1 MPLTAPAAIE
11 PVERAF
17 KVLEE
22 LNRHRTSTLTAL
34 AEATALPKSTTA
46 RLLETLVALGYVTHV
61 SRSIG
66 YRITDRVLTL
76 AAGVRFID
84 HLVNA
89 AAGPM
94 SEFTAKTGWPLYLGT
109 VSDALVLIRHSTAPQ
124 SPMSFETVGYDLRF
138 RIYESALGLAY
149 LAFCAAD
156 ERRSIIEAAGL
167 TRDDGGFSDAQRIAL
182 ERHLALVRERGYAFT
197 RSARSRR
204 VNGMAVPIVR
214 GAHVLG
220 ALTLRY
226 PKRVMTEDQVAARFA
241 ARLAATARQIA
252 AGAFEERLVE
262 TSPASRSAVRRAPA
276 RGGRTADHLGR
287 QKR

>member
-1 MPLTAPAAIE
+1 MLVGMPLTAPTAIE

-17 KVLEE
+17 KLLEA

-34 AEATALPKSTTA
+34 AAATALPKSTTA
-46 RLLETLVALGYVTHV
+46 RLLETLVALGYVTRV
-61 SRSIG
+61 SRSVG
-66 YRITDRVLTL
+66 YRITDKVLTL

-89 AAGPM
+89 ATGPM
-94 SEFTAKTGWPLYLGT
+94 REFTAKTGWPLYLGT
-109 VSDALVLIRHSTAPQ
+109 VSDALVLIRHSTAPE
-124 SPMSFETVGYDLRF
+124 SPMSFETAGYDLKF

-149 LAFCAAD
+149 LAFCPAD
-156 ERRSIIEAAGL
+156 ERRSIVEAADVL
-167 TRDDGGFSDAQRIAL
+167 RDGGRFSDAQRIAL

-214 GAHVLG
+214 GPNALG

-241 ARLAATARQIA
+241 APLAATARQIA
-252 AGAFEERLVE
+252 ASAFEEGPAEPVSLR
-262 TSPASRSAVRRAPA
+262 TRGAPPASR
-276 RGGRTADHLGR
+276 RG
-287 QKR
+287 

>member
-1 MPLTAPAAIE
+1 MPLAAPSAIE

-17 KVLEE
+17 RVLEA

-34 AEATALPKSTTA
+34 AAATALPKSTTA

-61 SRSIG
+61 SRSMG

-76 AAGVRFID
+76 AAGVRFVD
-84 HLVNA
+84 NLVNA

-94 SEFTAKTGWPLYLGT
+94 SEFTASTGWPLYLGT
-109 VSDALVLIRHSTAPQ
+109 VSDALVLIRHSTAPE
-124 SPMSFETVGYDLRF
+124 SPMSFETVGYDLKF

-149 LAFCAAD
+149 LSFCAAD
-156 ERRSIIEAAGL
+156 ERRSIIDAIG
-167 TRDDGGFSDAQRIAL
+167 TDGGRFSIAQRTAL

-214 GAHVLG
+214 GQQVLG

-241 ARLAATARQIA
+241 AQLTTTARDIA
-252 AGAFEERLVE
+252 ARAFERRWPEQVRGPGARRER
-262 TSPASRSAVRRAPA
+262 SRKNR
-276 RGGRTADHLGR
+276 H
-287 QKR
+287 

>member
-1 MPLTAPAAIE
+1 MPLAAPTAIE
-11 PVERAF
+11 PVQRAF
-17 KVLEE
+17 AVLEA
-22 LNRHRTSTLTAL
+22 LNRHRTATLTAL

-66 YRITDRVLTL
+66 YRITDRVLAL

-89 AAGPM
+89 AAPPM
-94 SEFTAKTGWPLYLGT
+94 SEFTATTGWPLYLGT
-109 VSDALVLIRHSTAPQ
+109 VSDALVLIRHSTAPE
-124 SPMSFETVGYDLRF
+124 SPMSFETAGYDQKF

-156 ERRSIIEAAGL
+156 ERRSIIEAAEAM
-167 TRDDGGFSDAQRIAL
+167 RDGGRFSAAQRSAL

-197 RSARSRR
+197 RSTRSRR

-214 GAHVLG
+214 GQQVLG

-226 PKRVMTEDQVAARFA
+226 PKRVMTEEQAAARYA
-241 ARLAATARQIA
+241 APLAATARQIA
-252 AGAFEERLVE
+252 ARAF
-262 TSPASRSAVRRAPA
+262 ARR
-276 RGGRTADHLGR
+276 
-287 QKR
+287 

>member
-1 MPLTAPAAIE
+1 MLDDMPLTAPAAIE

-17 KVLEE
+17 RVLEA
-22 LNRHRTSTLTAL
+22 LNRHRTATLAAL
-34 AEATALPKSTTA
+34 AETARLPKSTTA
-46 RLLETLVALGYVTHV
+46 RLLETLIALGYVTRV

-94 SEFTAKTGWPLYLGT
+94 SEFTATTGWPLYLGT
-109 VSDALVLIRHSTAPQ
+109 VSDALVLIRHSTAPE
-124 SPMSFETVGYDLRF
+124 SPMSFETVGYDLKF

-156 ERRSIIEAAGL
+156 ERRSVVEAAAREDEARF
-167 TRDDGGFSDAQRIAL
+167 TAAQRMAL
-182 ERHLALVRERGYAFT
+182 DRYLAIVRERGYAFT

-204 VNGMAVPIVR
+204 VNGMAVPIVHGR
-214 GAHVLG
+214 HVLG

-241 ARLAATARQIA
+241 ARLGATARQIA
-252 AGAFEERLVE
+252 ERAFEA
-262 TSPASRSAVRRAPA
+262 SPAEPAAPRVPA
-276 RGGRTADHLGR
+276 RGGKEKEKAG
-287 QKR
+287 KRRP